1 MYRVTIPTIVPR
13 LAACVFMAGLS
24 GPAMPFMAHAQE
36 GSGGALPTLEA
47 EDYDRWEFLG
57 TPSIDPMGRFVAHT
71 ISRVDETQELRIR
84 RLDPDTTWVIA
95 WGQRPEFSSDGRWL
109 TWMVGVSPE
118 ERESIQD
125 GGGTV
130 ELRAWL
136 LDLRGGEPE
145 ELGTARSV
153 AFDPTG
159 SFIAMLGYAPDEP
172 DGAGSAMRVV
182 ELDEGTEVG
191 FSNVG
196 EMAWAHDAALLAM
209 VLETGS
215 EEGNGVQLYDGSTGQ
230 VRGLDAAGA
239 EYGDLAWSEDGSDL
253 AVLRATRDDDDVS
266 ADLLAWRGLP
276 DTSAPSVL
284 PAHGEAV
291 PEGLEV
297 SEHRGPAWVMDGA
310 RLSFGLGERPEPEA
324 DEEEAEGADGEEAEP
339 DADEDPSTVQVWH
352 TNDVRIIPGQQAR
365 ASAEERATLLSVWD
379 PDAGSVV
386 QIATDVLATTSVAGS
401 LGVEML
407 DDQYPWG
414 AKFGRRY
421 RDVWTVD
428 LENGERELALE
439 RVRYQWVS
447 PEGRYL
453 LSFDGTD
460 YHAMDT
466 RSGESV
472 NLTSELAAAFSND
485 EWDTP
490 TDGLLPPHG
499 MGGWVED
506 DEAVLLYDRF
516 DVWRVAPDGSGAERL
531 TEGSA
536 DQVVHRMTRLDP
548 EAETYSSDEF
558 YFSIRG
564 EWTEDRGYA
573 RWSDGDYER
582 LVLEPKSF
590 RSLRKAE
597 QADVVVY
604 RRESRTDSPDLFVA
618 DLDLDNARVVTE
630 TNPFMSEYAW
640 TKTEL
645 VEYENAEG
653 TRLHGVLLYP
663 ANHDPSVQYPMIV
676 YAYEILTPQMHFW
689 EGPTERDYYN
699 YTAWTQNGYFVL
711 LPDIVFRSRD
721 PGVSTAETMAA
732 AIGAVDAQGLINR
745 DKVGFIGHSWGGY
758 EATYLAARTELFATT
773 VAGAPLTDFVSFMGS
788 IHWNPGIAEVDHWET
803 GQARMDVPY
812 WEDPDAHERN
822 SPIHGV
828 HTMTTPLLMAH
839 GDADGVVEF
848 FQATEFYNFARRAER
863 EMVLLVYEGEDHGFR
878 QKANQIDY
886 HRRILEWF
894 GHYLKDEPAPT
905 WITEG
910 IPWLDHDEER
920 ARVSNGGSKGKGH

>member
-1 MYRVTIPTIVPR
+1 MHKVSTTTIVPR
-13 LAACVFMAGLS
+13 LAALVLMAGLS

-36 GSGGALPTLEA
+36 SNGALPTLEPA
-47 EDYDRWEFLG
+47 DYGRWESLG

-71 ISRVDETQELRIR
+71 ISRVDETRELRIR
-84 RLDPDTTWVIA
+84 RLDPDTTWVVA
-95 WGQRPEFSSDGRWL
+95 WGERPQFSQDGRWL
-109 TWMVGVSPE
+109 TWMVGVSSE
-118 ERESIQD
+118 ERESIEE

-130 ELRAWL
+130 ELTAWL
-136 LDLRGGEPE
+136 LDLRGGAPE

-153 AFDPTG
+153 ALDPTG
-159 SFIAMLGYAPDEP
+159 SFVALLGYAPDGP
-172 DGAGSAMRVV
+172 AAAALRVV
-182 ELDEGTEVG
+182 DLDERTEVG
-191 FSNVG
+191 FSNIG
-196 EMAWAHDAALLAM
+196 EMEWAHDEALLAM
-209 VLETGS
+209 VLETG
-215 EEGNGVQLYDGSTGQ
+215 EDEGNGVQLYDGNTGR
-230 VRGLDAAGA
+230 VRGLDAASA
-239 EYGDLAWSEDGSDL
+239 AYSDLAWSEEGNDL
-253 AVLRATRDDDDVS
+253 VVIRESRDDEVVA

-276 DTSAPSVL
+276 DAGAMSVL
-284 PAHGEAV
+284 TAHADGVPAS
-291 PEGLEV
+291 LEV
-297 SEHRGPAWVMDGA
+297 SKNRAPQWVSEGA
-310 RLSFGLGERPEPEA
+310 RISFGLTDRPEDASEEA
-324 DEEEAEGADGEEAEP
+324 ADDEEEGEDGDGS

-365 ASAEERATLLSVWD
+365 ASAEERATFLSVWN
-379 PDAGSVV
+379 PDDGSVV
-386 QIATDVLATTSVAGS
+386 QIATDVLAITSVAGS

-428 LENGERELALE
+428 LESGERELALE

-447 PEGRYL
+447 PEGGYL
-453 LSFDGTD
+453 LSYDGTD

-472 NLTSELAAAFSND
+472 NLTAEVPTTFTNE

-490 TDGLLPPHG
+490 TDGLVPPWG

-506 DEAVLLYDRF
+506 DAAVLLYDRF
-516 DVWRVAPDGSGAERL
+516 DVWRVAPDGSGAEKL
-531 TEGSA
+531 TEGAA

-548 EAETYSSDEF
+548 QSNTYDDEEL
-558 YFSIRG
+558 YFSMRG

-582 LVLEPKSF
+582 LVLEPKFF

-597 QADVVVY
+597 EADVLVY
-604 RRESRTDSPDLFVA
+604 RRESRTDSPDVFVS
-618 DLDLDNARVVTE
+618 DLDFDNARVVTE

-640 TKTEL
+640 TKAEL

-653 TRLHGVLLYP
+653 KRLHGVLLYP
-663 ANHDPSVQYPMIV
+663 ANHDPSVEYPMIV
-676 YAYEILTPQMHFW
+676 YAYEILTPQMHLW
-689 EGPTERDYYN
+689 EGPSERDYYS

-711 LPDIVFRSRD
+711 LPDIVFRGRD

-732 AIGAVDAQGLINR
+732 AIGAVDAQGLIDR

-758 EATYLAARTELFATT
+758 EATYLAARTDLFATT

-812 WEDPDAHERN
+812 WEDVDAHERN

-863 EMVLLVYEGEDHGFR
+863 EMVLLVYGDEDHGFT

-894 GHYLKDEPAPT
+894 GHYLKGEPAPK
-905 WITEG
+905 WITDG
-910 IPWLDHDEER
+910 IPWLEHDEER
-920 ARVSNGGSKGKGH
+920 ARVSNGGSKGEGPG